1 MNNFRATNPEQ
12 CSKLGYKYNTIHEK
26 ELTVYLTF
34 KVLVPHNLTPILD
47 ELYQRASVCVNRML
61 EARAKSSS
69 KYYKEIPCVLAKSLI
84 SKYQRNKKLKQVKN
98 LVLPVCGDK
107 GKQVKIESGGVRV
120 PAFFKKKVIPVTF
133 PKPIIGFIRQVEFFK
148 RNGVWYMSY
157 SYNTPKAI
165 EYKPQGFL
173 GVDRNSVGNVAT
185 IANALTG
192 KVRKIGPDT
201 AGITKNFRNRRK
213 NLQKKGA
220 KNALKKIRRKQ
231 SNRVKDI
238 NHKVSRAVVDYA
250 KSHCLAIVL
259 EDLGKISKKG
269 KAKRYVQKS
278 QWSFYQLETFIKY
291 KADLLGV
298 PIYFVNPA
306 YTSQVC
312 SRCGSINKPNSK
324 NYKCSNCGHFDHR
337 DSNAAFNISA
347 KGYMLDEQTVGHSA
361 SAVPFIGDGLNQSSE
376 KAVQLE
382 SSGGV

>member
-1 MNNFRATNPEQ
+1 MEDFI
-12 CSKLGYKYNTIHEK
+12 SKLGNKYNMIDEK
-26 ELTVYLTF
+26 ELTVCLTA
-34 KVLVPHNLTPILD
+34 KVIIPHNLTPILD
-47 ELYQRASVCVNRML
+47 ELYQKASVCVNRML
-61 EARAKSSS
+61 EDRTKSSS

-107 GKQVKIESGGVRV
+107 GKQVKIVKDGIRV
-120 PAFFKKKVIPVTF
+120 PAFFKKSVLSVKF
-133 PKPIIGFIRQVEFFK
+133 PKPIVGFIRQVEFFK
-148 RNGVWYMSY
+148 RSRKWFMSY
-157 SYNTPKAI
+157 SYNTPI
-165 EYKPQGFL
+165 LQEQEVQGFL
-173 GVDRNSVGNVAT
+173 GVDRNSVENVAVVAD
-185 IANALTG
+185 IKSG
-192 KVRKIGPDT
+192 KVRKFGPDT

-220 KNALKKIRRKQ
+220 KNALVKIRRKQ

-238 NHKVSRAVVDYA
+238 NHKISKSIVDYA
-250 KSHCLAIVL
+250 DKHRSAIVL

-291 KADLLGV
+291 KASLLGI

-312 SRCGSINKPNSK
+312 SRCGSINKPNGKS
-324 NYKCSNCGHFDHR
+324 YKCSCGNLTHR
-337 DSNAAFNISA
+337 DVNAAFNISA
-347 KGYMLDEQTVGHSA
+347 NAWFLDEQTTEQNASVVGHIG
-361 SAVPFIGDGLNQSSE
+361 VPLNQSFE

-382 SSGGV
+382 SSGGAR

>member
-1 MNNFRATNPEQ
+1 M
-12 CSKLGYKYNTIHEK
+12 IDEK
-26 ELTVYLTF
+26 ELAVCLTA
-34 KVLVPHNLTPILD
+34 KVVIPHNITPILD
-47 ELYQRASVCVNRML
+47 ELHQKASICVDRML
-61 EARAKSSS
+61 EDRTKSSS

-107 GKQVKIESGGVRV
+107 GKQVKIVEDGIRV
-120 PAFFKKKVIPVTF
+120 PAFFKKSILSVKF
-133 PKPIIGFIRQVEFFK
+133 PKPIVGFIRQVEFFK
-148 RNGVWYMSY
+148 RNGKWFMSY
-157 SYNTPKAI
+157 SYNTTVLQ
-165 EYKPQGFL
+165 EQEVQGFL
-173 GVDRNSVGNVAT
+173 GVDRNSVENVVVCADVMS
-185 IANALTG
+185 G
-192 KVRKIGPDT
+192 KVRKLGPDVS
-201 AGITKNFRNRRK
+201 GITKNFRNRRK

-238 NHKVSRAVVDYA
+238 NHKVSHSVVDYA
-250 KSHCLAIVL
+250 KSHRLAIVL

-291 KADLLGV
+291 KASLLGI

-312 SRCGSINKPNSK
+312 SRCGSINRPNGK
-324 NYKCSNCGHFDHR
+324 NYKCSCTHFDHR
-337 DSNAAFNISA
+337 DSNAAFNISVN
-347 KGYMLDEQTVGHSA
+347 GWFLYEQMAGHSA
-361 SAVPFIGDGLNQSSE
+361 STMPFIGDGLNQSSE

-382 SSGGV
+382 SSGGAR

>member
-1 MNNFRATNPEQ
+1 MENFIA
-12 CSKLGYKYNTIHEK
+12 KLGNKYDMVDEK
-26 ELTVYLTF
+26 ELTVCLTA
-34 KVLVPHNLTPILD
+34 KVVIPHNLAPILD
-47 ELYQRASVCVNRML
+47 ELYQKASICVNRML
-61 EARAKSSS
+61 EDRTKSSS

-107 GKQVKIESGGVRV
+107 GKQVKIGEGGIRV
-120 PAFFKKKVIPVTF
+120 PAFFKKSILPVVF
-133 PKPIIGFIRQVEFFK
+133 PKPISGFIRQVEFFK
-148 RNGVWYMSY
+148 RNGKWFMSY
-157 SYNTPKAI
+157 SYNTPILPEQEVK
-165 EYKPQGFL
+165 GFL
-173 GVDRNSVGNVAT
+173 GVDRNSVENVVVCADVMS
-185 IANALTG
+185 G
-192 KVRKIGPDT
+192 KVRKLGPDVS
-201 AGITKNFRNRRK
+201 GITKNFRNRRK

-238 NHKVSRAVVDYA
+238 NHKVSRSVVDYA
-250 KSHCLAIVL
+250 KSHRLAIVL

-291 KADLLGV
+291 KATLLGI
-298 PIYFVNPA
+298 PIFFVNPA

-312 SRCGSINKPNSK
+312 SRCGSINKPNGKS
-324 NYKCSNCGHFDHR
+324 YKCSCSHFDHR

-347 KGYMLDEQTVGHSA
+347 NGWFLYEQTVGHSA
-361 SAVPFIGDGLNQSSE
+361 STVRSIGGPLNQSSE

-382 SSGGV
+382 SSGGAR